1 MEEQY
6 LRISKEQSKKL
17 NKMGL
22 RTFAETSISDGQKKI
37 IGYLVNLSDVLK
49 YLENESHLIQKI
61 KLQHD
66 KLKTLNS
73 KINKLKEK
81 IEDKEKELENMDLD
95 KKINE
100 LIDKKM
106 TETLGRTL

>member
-22 RTFAETSISDGQKKI
+22 KTYAETSISDGQKKI
-37 IGYLVNLSDVLK
+37 IGYLVNLSDILS
-49 YLENESHLIQKI
+49 YLERESHIVEKI
-61 KLQHD
+61 KLKHNNLKLLSTKLT
-66 KLKTLNS
+66 KLKN
-73 KINKLKEK
+73 K
-81 IEDKEKELENMDLD
+81 IEEKEKELETLDLD
-95 KKINE
+95 KKISE
-100 LIDKKM
+100 LIDKKL